1 MLLNCPYNTLFY
13 CKTTDDSSQGND
25 STSLLQY
32 YSSSRNASKRSVP
45 YVISV
50 MIPPP
55 SHSIFTVMPQN
66 WTPAF
71 LPDFALQYACC
82 SYCKTDRAYF
92 STCMAVSYISY
103 NMQLLLPGTF
113 CYAFMNAIIS
123 YFIISNCCSF
133 SAYMPPSLSCS
144 YVLLLYI
151 ELLKRLSIFLQ
162 DKSKNNW
169 YYDEERNVVKDF
181 LVSF

>member
-25 STSLLQY
+25 SPSLLQY

-82 SYCKTDRAYF
+82 FYCKTDRAYF

-133 SAYMPPSLSCS
+133 SAYMPQVCHHLTKSSKSPA
-144 YVLLLYI
+144 
-151 ELLKRLSIFLQ
+151 SIA
-162 DKSKNNW
+162 KNNKQW
-169 YYDEERNVVKDF
+169 VGDL
-181 LVSF
+181 LVSGGVQAPPDKLRSSYLV

>member
-32 YSSSRNASKRSVP
+32 YNSSRNASKRSVP

-92 STCMAVSYISY
+92 STCMAVFYISY

-133 SAYMPPSLSCS
+133 SAYMPPSLSPFNQIGVELRSEADCE
-144 YVLLLYI
+144 YPLDLNQVRPHPLLI
-151 ELLKRLSIFLQ
+151 SFRNRIRRLT
-162 DKSKNNW
+162 
-169 YYDEERNVVKDF
+169 
-181 LVSF
+181 